1 MNNNMRQG
9 MLVKVNRIINR
20 DKISVTKLDIDDNGS
35 IKALE
40 DLELNLPATDDSII
54 EILKSS
60 SYAAIFTSGS
70 TATTTTTTTTNTT
83 IKEDEIKST
92 IIIANA
98 MTAEE
103 LALEQRKTI
112 DAARSRR

>member
-1 MNNNMRQG
+1 

-20 DKISVTKLDIDDNGS
+20 DKVSVTKLDIDDNGS

-70 TATTTTTTTTNTT
+70 TTTTT
-83 IKEDEIKST
+83 IKDDENKST
-92 IIIANA
+92 IIIANP
-98 MTAEE
+98 MTVEE
-103 LALEQRKTI
+103 LALEQRKTV
-112 DAARSRR
+112 DASRSRR

>member
-1 MNNNMRQG
+1 

-20 DKISVTKLDIDDNGS
+20 DKVSVTKLDIDDNGS

-70 TATTTTTTTTNTT
+70 TTTTTTTT
-83 IKEDEIKST
+83 IKDDENKST

-103 LALEQRKTI
+103 LALEQRKTV
-112 DAARSRR
+112 DASRSRR

>member
-1 MNNNMRQG
+1 MNNNIRQG

-20 DKISVTKLDIDDNGS
+20 DKVSVTKLDIDDNGS

-70 TATTTTTTTTNTT
+70 TTTTTT
-83 IKEDEIKST
+83 IKDDENKST

-103 LALEQRKTI
+103 LALEQRKTV
-112 DAARSRR
+112 DASRSRR

>member
-1 MNNNMRQG
+1 MNNNIRQG

-20 DKISVTKLDIDDNGS
+20 DKVSVTKLDIDDNGS

-70 TATTTTTTTTNTT
+70 TTTTT
-83 IKEDEIKST
+83 IKDDENKST

-103 LALEQRKTI
+103 LALEQRKTV
-112 DAARSRR
+112 DASRSRR

>member
-1 MNNNMRQG
+1 

-20 DKISVTKLDIDDNGS
+20 DKVSVTKLDIDDNGS

-60 SYAAIFTSGS
+60 SYAAIFTSS
-70 TATTTTTTTTNTT
+70 STTTTTT
-83 IKEDEIKST
+83 IKDDENKST

-103 LALEQRKTI
+103 LALEQRKTV
-112 DAARSRR
+112 DTSRSRR

>member
-1 MNNNMRQG
+1 MRQG

-70 TATTTTTTTTNTT
+70 TATTTTTTTTTNTT

>member
-1 MNNNMRQG
+1 MQPF
-9 MLVKVNRIINR
+9 LQVV
-20 DKISVTKLDIDDNGS
+20 
-35 IKALE
+35 AL
-40 DLELNLPATDDSII
+40 LLQ
-54 EILKSS
+54 K
-60 SYAAIFTSGS
+60 
-70 TATTTTTTTTNTT
+70 TTNTT
-83 IKEDEIKST
+83 IKEDENKST

>member
-1 MNNNMRQG
+1 VNNNIRQG

-20 DKISVTKLDIDDNGS
+20 DKVSVTKLDIDDNGS

-70 TATTTTTTTTNTT
+70 TTTTTT
-83 IKEDEIKST
+83 IKDDENKST

-103 LALEQRKTI
+103 LALEQRKTV
-112 DAARSRR
+112 DASRSRR

>member
-1 MNNNMRQG
+1 

-20 DKISVTKLDIDDNGS
+20 DKVSVTKLDIDDNGS
-35 IKALE
+35 ITALE
-40 DLELNLPATDDSII
+40 DLELNLPATDDSIT

-70 TATTTTTTTTNTT
+70 TTTTT
-83 IKEDEIKST
+83 IKDDENMNT

>member
-1 MNNNMRQG
+1 

-20 DKISVTKLDIDDNGS
+20 DKVSVTKLDIDDNGS

-70 TATTTTTTTTNTT
+70 TTTTT
-83 IKEDEIKST
+83 IKDDENMNT

-103 LALEQRKTI
+103 LALEQRKTV
-112 DAARSRR
+112 DASRSRR

>member
-1 MNNNMRQG
+1 

-20 DKISVTKLDIDDNGS
+20 DKVSVTKLDIDDNGS

-70 TATTTTTTTTNTT
+70 TTTTT
-83 IKEDEIKST
+83 IKDDENKTT

-103 LALEQRKTI
+103 LALEQRKTV
-112 DAARSRR
+112 DASRSRR

>member
-1 MNNNMRQG
+1 MNNNIRQG

-20 DKISVTKLDIDDNGS
+20 DKVSVTKLDIDDNGS

-70 TATTTTTTTTNTT
+70 TTTTTTT
-83 IKEDEIKST
+83 IKDDENKST

-103 LALEQRKTI
+103 LALEQRKTV
-112 DAARSRR
+112 DASRSRR

>member
-1 MNNNMRQG
+1 MNNNIRQG

-20 DKISVTKLDIDDNGS
+20 DKVSVTKLDIDDNGS

-70 TATTTTTTTTNTT
+70 TTPTTT
-83 IKEDEIKST
+83 IKDDENKST

-103 LALEQRKTI
+103 LALEQRKTV
-112 DAARSRR
+112 DASRSRR

>member
-1 MNNNMRQG
+1 

-20 DKISVTKLDIDDNGS
+20 DKVSVTKLDIDDNGS

-70 TATTTTTTTTNTT
+70 TTTTT
-83 IKEDEIKST
+83 IKDDENKST

-103 LALEQRKTI
+103 LALEQRKTV
-112 DAARSRR
+112 DASRSRR

>member
-1 MNNNMRQG
+1 

-20 DKISVTKLDIDDNGS
+20 DKVSITKLDIDDYGS

-70 TATTTTTTTTNTT
+70 TTTTT
-83 IKEDEIKST
+83 IKDDENKST

-103 LALEQRKTI
+103 LALEQRKTV
-112 DAARSRR
+112 DASRSRR

>member
-1 MNNNMRQG
+1 

-20 DKISVTKLDIDDNGS
+20 DKVSVTKLDIDDNGS

-54 EILKSS
+54 KILKSS

-70 TATTTTTTTTNTT
+70 TTTTT
-83 IKEDEIKST
+83 IKDDENKST

-103 LALEQRKTI
+103 LALEQRKTV
-112 DAARSRR
+112 DASRSRR

>member
-1 MNNNMRQG
+1 

-20 DKISVTKLDIDDNGS
+20 DKVSVTKLDIDDNGS

-70 TATTTTTTTTNTT
+70 TPTTTT
-83 IKEDEIKST
+83 IKDDENKST

-103 LALEQRKTI
+103 LALEQRKTV
-112 DAARSRR
+112 DASRSRR

>member
-1 MNNNMRQG
+1 

-20 DKISVTKLDIDDNGS
+20 DKVSVTKLDIDDNGS

-60 SYAAIFTSGS
+60 SYAAIFTSGN
-70 TATTTTTTTTNTT
+70 TTTTT
-83 IKEDEIKST
+83 IKDDENKNT

-103 LALEQRKTI
+103 LALEQRKTV
-112 DAARSRR
+112 DASRSRR

>member
-1 MNNNMRQG
+1 

-20 DKISVTKLDIDDNGS
+20 DKVSVTKLDIDDNGS

-70 TATTTTTTTTNTT
+70 TTTTT
-83 IKEDEIKST
+83 IKDDENKST

-103 LALEQRKTI
+103 LALEQRKTL
-112 DAARSRR
+112 DASRSRR

>member
-1 MNNNMRQG
+1 VNNNIRQG

-20 DKISVTKLDIDDNGS
+20 DKVSVTKLDIDDNGS
-35 IKALE
+35 ITALE
-40 DLELNLPATDDSII
+40 DLELNLPIADDSIT

-70 TATTTTTTTTNTT
+70 TTT
-83 IKEDEIKST
+83 IKDDENKST

>member
-1 MNNNMRQG
+1 MNNNIRQG

-20 DKISVTKLDIDDNGS
+20 DKVSVTKLDIDDNGS
-35 IKALE
+35 ITALE
-40 DLELNLPATDDSII
+40 DLELNLPATDDSIT

-70 TATTTTTTTTNTT
+70 TT
-83 IKEDEIKST
+83 IKDDENKST

>member
-1 MNNNMRQG
+1 

-20 DKISVTKLDIDDNGS
+20 DKVSVTKLDIDDNGS

-70 TATTTTTTTTNTT
+70 TTTTTT
-83 IKEDEIKST
+83 IKDDENKST

-103 LALEQRKTI
+103 LALEQRKTV
-112 DAARSRR
+112 DASRSRR

>member
-1 MNNNMRQG
+1 

-20 DKISVTKLDIDDNGS
+20 DKVSVTKLDIDDNGS

-54 EILKSS
+54 KILKSS

-70 TATTTTTTTTNTT
+70 TTTTT
-83 IKEDEIKST
+83 IKDDENKST

-103 LALEQRKTI
+103 LALEQRKTL
-112 DAARSRR
+112 DASRSRR

>member
-1 MNNNMRQG
+1 

-20 DKISVTKLDIDDNGS
+20 DKVSVTKLDIDDNGS

-70 TATTTTTTTTNTT
+70 TPTTTTTTT
-83 IKEDEIKST
+83 IKDDENKST

-103 LALEQRKTI
+103 LALEQRKTV
-112 DAARSRR
+112 DASRSRR

>member
-1 MNNNMRQG
+1 MNNNIRQG

-20 DKISVTKLDIDDNGS
+20 DKVSVTKLDIDDNGS

-70 TATTTTTTTTNTT
+70 TTTT
-83 IKEDEIKST
+83 IKDDENKST

-103 LALEQRKTI
+103 LALEQRKTV
-112 DAARSRR
+112 DASRSRR

>member
-1 MNNNMRQG
+1 

-20 DKISVTKLDIDDNGS
+20 DKVSVTKLDIDDNGS

-70 TATTTTTTTTNTT
+70 TTTNT
-83 IKEDEIKST
+83 KDDENKST
-92 IIIANA
+92 IITTKDIHAGEIASEHLK
-98 MTAEE
+98 TA
-103 LALEQRKTI
+103 
-112 DAARSRR
+112 DASRSRR

>member
-1 MNNNMRQG
+1 VNNNIRQG

-20 DKISVTKLDIDDNGS
+20 DKVSVTKLDIDDNGS

-70 TATTTTTTTTNTT
+70 TTTTT
-83 IKEDEIKST
+83 IKDDENMNT

-103 LALEQRKTI
+103 LALEQRKTV
-112 DAARSRR
+112 DASRSRR

>member
-1 MNNNMRQG
+1 MNNNIRQG

-20 DKISVTKLDIDDNGS
+20 DKVSVTKLDIDDNGS

-54 EILKSS
+54 KILKSS

-70 TATTTTTTTTNTT
+70 TTTTT
-83 IKEDEIKST
+83 IKDDENKST

-103 LALEQRKTI
+103 LALEQRKTV
-112 DAARSRR
+112 DASRSRR

>member
-1 MNNNMRQG
+1 MNNNIRQG

-20 DKISVTKLDIDDNGS
+20 DKVSVTKLDIDDNGS

-70 TATTTTTTTTNTT
+70 TPTTT
-83 IKEDEIKST
+83 IKDDENKST

-103 LALEQRKTI
+103 LALEQRKTV
-112 DAARSRR
+112 DASRSRR

>member
-1 MNNNMRQG
+1 

-20 DKISVTKLDIDDNGS
+20 DKVSVTKLDIDDNGS

-70 TATTTTTTTTNTT
+70 TTTTT
-83 IKEDEIKST
+83 IKDDENKNT

-103 LALEQRKTI
+103 LALEQRKTV
-112 DAARSRR
+112 DASRSRR

>member
-1 MNNNMRQG
+1 MNNNIRQG

-20 DKISVTKLDIDDNGS
+20 DKVSVTKLDIDDNGS

-70 TATTTTTTTTNTT
+70 TPTTTTT
-83 IKEDEIKST
+83 IKDDENKST

-103 LALEQRKTI
+103 LALEQRKTV
-112 DAARSRR
+112 DASRSRR

>member
-1 MNNNMRQG
+1 

-20 DKISVTKLDIDDNGS
+20 DKVSVTKLDIDDNGS

-70 TATTTTTTTTNTT
+70 TTTTTT
-83 IKEDEIKST
+83 IKDDENMNT

-98 MTAEE
+98 MTAQE
-103 LALEQRKTI
+103 LALEQRKTV
-112 DAARSRR
+112 DASRSRR

>member
-1 MNNNMRQG
+1 MNNNIRQG

-20 DKISVTKLDIDDNGS
+20 DKVSVTKLDIDDNGS

-70 TATTTTTTTTNTT
+70 TTTTT
-83 IKEDEIKST
+83 IKDDENKGT

-103 LALEQRKTI
+103 LALEQRKTV
-112 DAARSRR
+112 DASRSRR

>member
-1 MNNNMRQG
+1 VNNNIRQG

-20 DKISVTKLDIDDNGS
+20 DKVSVTKLDIDDNGS

-70 TATTTTTTTTNTT
+70 TTTTT
-83 IKEDEIKST
+83 IKDDENKST

-103 LALEQRKTI
+103 LALEQRKTV
-112 DAARSRR
+112 DASRSRR